1 MELTLPWQ
9 GVAPAPSMTD
19 RAPKMAPHP
28 LPVASLE
35 IRPAQPAD
43 VPALLELLDGFARR
57 GLVLPRTLEQVYRH
71 MREFMVATAAG
82 QVVGCAG
89 LRVYHQT
96 LAEVVGVAVA
106 EGWQGEGIGR
116 RVIGAVLEEARIF
129 SIRRVF
135 ALTLQESFFRQLGFR
150 AVELAEIPEKIAADR
165 AEGIDRKYCLKTA
178 MVRDFAP

>member
-9 GVAPAPSMTD
+9 GVAPVLGMTD
-19 RAPKMAPHP
+19 RALELAPRP
-28 LPVASLE
+28 RPVAPLE
-35 IRPAQPAD
+35 IRHARPAD
-43 VPALLELLDGFARR
+43 VPVLLELLDGYARR

-71 MREFMVATAAG
+71 LREFMVATAAG

-106 EGWQGEGIGR
+106 EGRQGEGIGR

-135 ALTLQESFFRQLGFR
+135 ALTLQESFFQQLGFR
-150 AVELAEIPEKIAADR
+150 VIDLAEIPEKAAADR
-165 AEGIDRKYCLKTA
+165 AEGIDRTCCMKTA
-178 MVRDFAP
+178 MVRELGP